1 MKQMWGCV
9 STELRT
15 QIVCTSTIACASLL
29 KDERE
34 TLWIRA
40 KSAQQRPST
49 QPAFRWPQMQGWAQS
64 RWTEQAQV
72 NRTAQLRTHTWWLFK
87 VFIYLFLLV
96 ETSFIIT
103 ITLFGHK
110 ACGILVSEPRLE
122 SVIPEVEAWS
132 PNHWTTK
139 EFPMCLADCWTQGRK
154 GMS

>member
-1 MKQMWGCV
+1 MKQMWGYV
-9 STELRT
+9 STKLRA

-29 KDERE
+29 EDERE
-34 TLWIRA
+34 TVWIRA
-40 KSAQQRPST
+40 KSAQQRPSP
-49 QPAFRWPQMQGWAQS
+49 QPASRWAQMQSWAQS

-72 NRTAQLRTHTWWLFK
+72 NRTAQLRTHTWLLFK

-110 ACGILVSEPRLE
+110 ACRILVSEPGIE

-132 PNHWTTK
+132 NNHWTTK
-139 EFPMCLADCWTQGRK
+139 EFPICLADRWTQGRK